1 MLHFRMA
8 ICEGVVSRMRDR
20 GCFHCLRSLAVPD
33 SPDYCLRCFLK
44 MSFSL
49 HQASGYLTTE
59 RGWFPLSVAASL
71 RMRGCGFQL
80 PPENKREHF
89 PLDRVAICVLTTLSG
104 EATQVGLVLH

>member
-8 ICEGVVSRMRDR
+8 TCICEGVVSRMRDR
-20 GCFHCLRSLAVPD
+20 GCFHCLR
-33 SPDYCLRCFLK
+33 CFLK
-44 MSFSL
+44 MSFPL

-59 RGWFPLSVAASL
+59 RGWFPLSMAASL
-71 RMRGCGFQL
+71 RINERVWFPL

>member
-8 ICEGVVSRMRDR
+8 ICQGVVSRMRDR
-20 GCFHCLRSLAVPD
+20 GYFH
-33 SPDYCLRCFLK
+33 CLRCFLK

-80 PPENKREHF
+80 PPENKRAHF
-89 PLDRVAICVLTTLSG
+89 PLDRVTICVLTTLSG
-104 EATQVGLVLH
+104 EATQVGLALH